1 MKFFDNVSGTQK
13 LMLIMFL
20 VIVAL
25 LVFLPDVGERVW
37 QLVRESSAWVLDALN
52 TGE

>member
-1 MKFFDNVSGTQK
+1 MRFFDNVSGTQK
-13 LMLIMFL
+13 LILIAFL

-37 QLVRESSAWVLDALN
+37 QLVRESSAWFLDALN